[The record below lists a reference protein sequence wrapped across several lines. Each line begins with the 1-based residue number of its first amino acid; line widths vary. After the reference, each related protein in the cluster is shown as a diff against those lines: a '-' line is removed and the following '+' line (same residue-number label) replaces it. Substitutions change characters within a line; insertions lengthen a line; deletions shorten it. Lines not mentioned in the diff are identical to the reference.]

1 VPSIHFT
8 FQSPDFSSRPFSA
21 MSSRD
26 PLDPLLDHW
35 SDTPEPSPRLSSEVW
50 RRIASA
56 ERTSGETGGFWAGL
70 ELWFSRP
77 PFAAMF
83 VASCALLGLFLA
95 ELRLNHE
102 QSQRSTQLAQSYLQ
116 LIDPLLKADHI
127 ARQP

>member
-1 VPSIHFT
+1 M
-8 FQSPDFSSRPFSA
+8 SP
-21 MSSRD
+21 RD

-35 SDTPEPSPRLSSEVW
+35 SETPEPSPKLASEVW
-50 RRIASA
+50 RRIAEA
-56 ERTSGETGGFWAGL
+56 DQATAKNVGFWTGV
-70 ELWFSRP
+70 ESWFSRP

-102 QSQRSTQLAQSYLQ
+102 QSQRNTQLAQSYLQ
-116 LIDPLLKADHI
+116 LIDPLLKSDQI